1 MVGITWPGD
10 PHQRP
15 LIQNIC
21 HDTHSVV
28 WFLQM
33 SAAEV
38 MNLAKQLPERE
49 VLDLARMLD
58 AWTAAMVDQKFEAA
72 VKSGAFDQLA
82 ADALQEMEA
91 GKTIPL
97 DEVLHDP
104 RLS

>member
-1 MVGITWPGD
+1 MI
-10 PHQRP
+10 
-15 LIQNIC
+15 L
-21 HDTHSVV
+21 S
-28 WFLQM
+28 LQM

-49 VLDLARMLD
+49 VFDLARMLD
-58 AWTAAMVDQKFEAA
+58 EWTATIIDQKLETA
-72 VKSGAFDQLA
+72 VKTGAFDQMA
-82 ADALQEMEA
+82 AEALRELEA

>member
-1 MVGITWPGD
+1 
-10 PHQRP
+10 
-15 LIQNIC
+15 
-21 HDTHSVV
+21 
-28 WFLQM
+28 M

-49 VLDLARMLD
+49 VLDLARLLD
-58 AWTAAMVDQKFEAA
+58 AWTTAMMDQKFKAA
-72 VKSGAFDQLA
+72 VQSGAFDQMA
-82 ADALQEMEA
+82 ADALQELKA